1 MRICCRYIEL
11 VEIEVE
17 PCSDREKNLEGFETY
32 DQGIEVSLV
41 IINSRDLG
49 ETSRYERCLVLNKDA
64 VLELQ
69 VGRSI
74 VG

>member
-1 MRICCRYIEL
+1 M
-11 VEIEVE
+11 VEIKVE
-17 PCSDREKNLEGFETY
+17 PCGDREKNPEGFKTY

-41 IINSRDLG
+41 IINSRDLS
-49 ETSRYERCLVLNKDA
+49 ETSRYERCLVLNEDA

>member
-1 MRICCRYIEL
+1 MA
-11 VEIEVE
+11 EIDVE
-17 PCSDREKNLEGFETY
+17 PCGDREKNLEGFETY
-32 DQGIEVSLV
+32 DQGIEVSLI

-49 ETSRYERCLVLNKDA
+49 ETLRYKRCLVLNEDA
-64 VLELQ
+64 ILKLR